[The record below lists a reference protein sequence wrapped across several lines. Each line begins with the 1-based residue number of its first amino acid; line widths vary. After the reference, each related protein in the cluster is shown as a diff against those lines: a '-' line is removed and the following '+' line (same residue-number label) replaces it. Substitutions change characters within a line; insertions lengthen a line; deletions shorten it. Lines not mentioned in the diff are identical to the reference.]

1 MKSIRLT
8 IIFLSFIFLLDVL
21 TAQYQLV
28 KKIQVKGA
36 MQVTTDPT
44 GNAYLSFGNEMWM
57 FNRSDSLYR
66 KYSNIQLGEI
76 AHIDATNP
84 MKILLYYKD
93 QGKIQFL
100 DNNISE
106 FIQPVVLENYDMG
119 QATVACTSYDNGFW
133 IYNPSTF
140 SLIRFDQNFKIS
152 TTISNI
158 NQILQVDELNPVM
171 AQEFSNRIYLSDP
184 QLGII
189 VFDVFGGYYKTIP
202 LTNVNNFQVIENKL
216 IYLQSKSIYSY
227 DLINMNEEKFEIP
240 EEILPVSVSLN
251 YNKLYVLTKDLLY
264 IYKTM

>member
-1 MKSIRLT
+1 MKSIRLA
-8 IIFLSFIFLLDVL
+8 IIFLSFILLLNVL

-44 GNAYLSFGNEMWM
+44 GNAYLSFGNEIWM

-66 KYSNIQLGEI
+66 KYSNIKLGEI

-106 FIQPVVLENYDMG
+106 FMQPVVLENYDMG
-119 QATVACTSYDNGFW
+119 QATIACSSYDNGFW

-140 SLIRFDQNFKIS
+140 SLIRFDQYFKVS

-158 NQILQVDELNPVM
+158 NQILQVDELNPIM

-184 QLGII
+184 ILGVII
-189 VFDVFGGYYKTIP
+189 FDVFGGYYKTIP
-202 LTNVNNFQVIENKL
+202 IINVKNFQVIENKL
-216 IYLQSKSIYSY
+216 IYLHENSIYSY

-240 EEILPVSVSLN
+240 EGITPVSVSLN
-251 YNKLYVLTKDLLY
+251 YNKLYLVTKDALFV
-264 IYKTM
+264 YKTK